1 MPFTAPTAAEILAR
15 LAIDHAFATVVAEFV
30 AAELALTTTVPASYE
45 QHVAD
50 SLRLTDARD
59 ALVQAVP
66 GAGSTRAAAIK
77 ARVAL
82 CNAAARAA

>member
-1 MPFTAPTAAEILAR
+1 MSAAEILAR
-15 LAIDHAFATVVAEFV
+15 LATDPAFAAAVAEF
-30 AAELALTTTVPASYE
+30 ASAELALTTTVPATYE

-82 CNAAARAA
+82 CNAATRAA